1 VADTY
6 AAIGGDIREGL
17 PTFQD
22 GLRSAV
28 LTESI
33 IKSSKGGEWVD
44 VPNTKELE
52 GVHQ

>member
-33 IKSSKGGEWVD
+33 IKSSKGGEWID
-44 VPNTKELE
+44 VPNTKEPE
-52 GVHQ
+52 GVHP